1 MSSLAI
7 LGVSGHG
14 SVVADV
20 AMSTKVWKTV
30 LFDDAYP
37 TKNQRIIGNSLDL
50 ENNNNFDEL
59 LIAIGNSQV
68 RLERH
73 IYFVER
79 GDPMETLF
87 HPSATIS
94 STAKIGA
101 GAVVINNLPDEITAI
116 GIPARAMNS

>member
-1 MSSLAI
+1 MEASSL
-7 LGVSGHG
+7 
-14 SVVADV
+14 
-20 AMSTKVWKTV
+20 MSRCLQRYGKQYF
-30 LFDDAYP
+30 FDDAYP

-79 GDPMETLF
+79 GVPMETLI